1 MASQNEECA
10 ICLEPLDNEICYL
23 TCTHLYHLDCLTGWI
38 NRNKQN
44 RKPVTCPL
52 CNSLFE
58 INTIFYK
65 NYYTNNTNNAN
76 IIEYITRNTG
86 NDEPIYNLN
95 NTDNN
100 NSNQNTYN
108 DNNQLEVPTNNEHHP
123 IFIRKRK
130 RKTKCC
136 NIL

>member
-10 ICLEPLDNEICYL
+10 ICLESLDNEICYL
-23 TCTHLYHLDCLTGWI
+23 TCTHLYHLDCLTEWI
-38 NRNKQN
+38 NRNKQD
-44 RKPVTCPL
+44 RRPITCPL

-76 IIEYITRNTG
+76 IIEYITRNIG

-100 NSNQNTYN
+100 YSNQNIYN
-108 DNNQLEVPTNNEHHP
+108 YNNQPETPTNNEHHP

-130 RKTKCC
+130 
-136 NIL
+136 L